1 LRIIPLLCSH
11 PPALRSMP
19 EHIEHGRWDDEDDQ
33 APPTPLT
40 REQAQ
45 ALRAEQP
52 SISTWQVVAAQ
63 AVAGLG
69 AAALCWVASGRA
81 ELGWSALYGA
91 ASIVLPSALLAR
103 GIARLAGAAPA
114 AAAVGLM
121 FWEGVKILLS
131 VVMLVAAVRVV
142 PRLSWPALLAA
153 LAVCLSVNWL
163 ALLWRVNV
171 KNIEP
176 SR

>member
-1 LRIIPLLCSH
+1 MHERIE
-11 PPALRSMP
+11 R
-19 EHIEHGRWDDEDDQ
+19 GRWDDDDEE

-40 REQAQ
+40 RLQAQ

-52 SISTWQVVAAQ
+52 SVSAWQVVAAQ
-63 AVAGLG
+63 AAAGLVV
-69 AAALCWVASGRA
+69 AVLCFFASGRA

-91 ASIVLPSALLAR
+91 ASVVLPSALLAR
-103 GIARLAGAAPA
+103 GIARLSGTGPA

-121 FWEGVKILLS
+121 FWEGVKVLLT
-131 VVMLVAAVRVV
+131 VAMLIAAASVV

-153 LAVCLSVNWL
+153 LVVCLSMYWW
-163 ALLWRVNV
+163 ALLWRGRQMKHN
-171 KNIEP
+171 ET